1 MIITAEQAHEKAEER
16 RILKRAKAVEDTLDW
31 CEWASDRIR
40 SDAEKG
46 LMDIRLSLPQSNI
59 SRCFTQE
66 DLYALIKEIFIS
78 LGYEVEIH
86 KSALY
91 LAW

>member
-1 MIITAEQAHEKAEER
+1 MIITAEQAHEKAKER
-16 RILKRAKAVEDTLDW
+16 RILKRAKAIEDTLEW
-31 CEWASDRIR
+31 CEWVSDHIR

-46 LMDIRLSLPQSNI
+46 LTDIRLSIPQSNL
-59 SRCFTQE
+59 SNCFTQE
-66 DLYALIKEIFIS
+66 DLYALIKELFIS

-86 KSALY
+86 RSNLY

>member
-16 RILKRAKAVEDTLDW
+16 RILKRAKAIEDTLEW

-46 LMDIRLSLPQSNI
+46 LMDIRLSLPQSLI
-59 SRCFTQE
+59 SRCFPQE
-66 DLYALIKEIFIS
+66 DLYTVIKGIFIP
-78 LGYEVEIH
+78 LGYKVEIYMGR
-86 KSALY
+86 LY

>member
-1 MIITAEQAHEKAEER
+1 MIITAKQAHEKAEEE
-16 RILKRAKAVEDTLDW
+16 RILRKVKGIQEAVKW
-31 CEWASDRIR
+31 CEWAGDHIR

-46 LMDIRLSLPQSNI
+46 LMNINLPLPQSFI

-66 DLYALIKEIFIS
+66 DLYAVIEGVFIP
-78 LGYEVEIH
+78 LGYEVEIRMGR
-86 KSALY
+86 LY